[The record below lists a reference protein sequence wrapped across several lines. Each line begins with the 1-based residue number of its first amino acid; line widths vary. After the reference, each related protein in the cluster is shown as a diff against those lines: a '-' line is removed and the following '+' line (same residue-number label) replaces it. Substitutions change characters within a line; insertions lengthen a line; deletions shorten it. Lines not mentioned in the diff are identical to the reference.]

1 MWEHLQQVISRK
13 GYGSRKGSLT
23 WWVFCYKIENIIIKI
38 IKNNMGILY
47 LIGLFI
53 CWKLSTN
60 DFFVRHDYND
70 PLVFL
75 VVPLI
80 LGGALCALEILVI
93 LARP

>member
-1 MWEHLQQVISRK
+1 
-13 GYGSRKGSLT
+13 
-23 WWVFCYKIENIIIKI
+23 
-38 IKNNMGILY
+38 MGILY